1 MSVENSLVEYENP
14 KSTVTFPSGKLF
26 RISYSSLYNN
36 LKLEC
41 RNSYD
46 IGLITEAFSDTNP
59 NAFFM
64 RQYGYD
70 VPQKVSVINQFGFFQ
85 PGLFFEVVKFIKT
98 MFGSSDC
105 IALSDEM
112 KNYIVDYI
120 VPLKKVLPKGGFEVS
135 NISDDSGRND
145 ELEKNGRERFNWR
158 IYQKESVENLLFKGF
173 GKGIVELGTAGGKSF
188 IICNLVYNLLKN
200 IDKGYRFLI
209 LVPTKQL
216 VSQMYNDFLD
226 YGFDGKIMSKLTA
239 GLKKSERYNPEAKVI
254 IANRQFVFTNKNLL
268 PKIDCLF
275 CDEIHTILAKNT
287 QKLIAEI
294 NARLMFGCT
303 GTMPKRKY
311 DRQTLFGMFNSVVYS
326 KPMTE
331 LQNEGYVT
339 KIKLYSI
346 QITDTNVENNRN
358 YLFNLNPLKKYSPDE
373 NGYSEIA
380 FNAAHDEEHE
390 YYEKYYKELYTPA
403 LKEISKYDEN
413 TLILFDRIEFGKRLT
428 ELSHEIFK
436 DRKIHYI
443 DGSVPID
450 ERLKITADFEK
461 TGNNVLF
468 AEFATFSTGVSIHR
482 LTNLVFVSSSKS
494 FPRICQSIGRTLRLY
509 KGKDYARIFDIS
521 FNFKYSKRHYRERL
535 QIYKEMYNKKP
546 DSVLKL
552 KI

>member
-1 MSVENSLVEYENP
+1 MSDENPLEKYENP
-14 KSTVTFPSGKLF
+14 INTVVFPEGKSF
-26 RISYSSLYNN
+26 RISYSSIYNN

-41 RNSYD
+41 RNPYD
-46 IGLITEAFSDTNP
+46 FNLIQEAFTDTNP

-85 PGLFFEVVKFIKT
+85 PGLLFEILKFIRT
-98 MFGSSDC
+98 MFGSVDC
-105 IALSDEM
+105 VALSDEM
-112 KNYIVDYI
+112 KRYVSDHI
-120 VPLKKVLPKGGFEVS
+120 VPLRKVLPKGGFEIS
-135 NISDDSGRND
+135 NISEDSGRND
-145 ELEKNGRERFNWR
+145 ELEKIGRERFNWR
-158 IYQKESVENLLFKGF
+158 IYQKESVENLIFKGF

-200 IDKGYRFLI
+200 INREYRFLI

-226 YGFDGKIMSKLTA
+226 YGFDRGTMTKFTA
-239 GLKKSERYNPEAKVI
+239 GLKKDERYNPNANVI
-254 IANRQFVFTNKNLL
+254 IANRQYIFTNKSLL

-287 QKLIAEI
+287 QKFIGELGAK
-294 NARLMFGCT
+294 LMFGCT

-311 DRQTLFGMFNSVVYS
+311 DRQSLFGMFNSVVYS

-331 LQNEGYVT
+331 LQSEGYVT

-346 QITDTNVENNRN
+346 QITDTNVEGNRN
-358 YLFNLNPLKKYSPDE
+358 YLFNMNPRRKYCPDE
-373 NGYSEIA
+373 NGYSEIP
-380 FNAAHDEEHE
+380 FNAAHDEEHD

-428 ELSHEIFK
+428 ELSHEIFNG
-436 DRKIHYI
+436 RKIHYI
-443 DGSVPID
+443 DGSVSID
-450 ERLKITADFEK
+450 KRLKITADFEK
-461 TGNNVLF
+461 TGDNVLF

-509 KGKDYARIFDIS
+509 RGKDYARIFDIS
-521 FNFKYSKRHYRERL
+521 FNFKYSQRHYKERL
-535 QIYKEMYNKKP
+535 QIYREMYSKKP
-546 DSVLKL
+546 DKVVKL
-552 KI
+552 EI